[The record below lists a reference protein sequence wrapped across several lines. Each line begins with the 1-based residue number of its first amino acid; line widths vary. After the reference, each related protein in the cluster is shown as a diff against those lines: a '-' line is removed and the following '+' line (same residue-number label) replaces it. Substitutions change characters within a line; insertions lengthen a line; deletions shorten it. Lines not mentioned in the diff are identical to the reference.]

1 MKTLFTSL
9 VLASSALALNVNA
22 ETKTFS
28 FDTDKFYAGGGLNYN
43 RIDSSTLS
51 FSDGKATGYQ
61 AFAGYEY
68 GQRSGFDI
76 AGEVGL
82 IQTEE
87 FYDNSDIDANGI
99 WAAAVAT
106 RALPEINEKLSAVA
120 RLGVGI
126 EGDDGLFMG
135 FGAQYQVKT
144 NIFVRAE
151 YLNKD
156 LTQSYQVNAAYQF

>member
-1 MKTLFTSL
+1 MKKIIALSCL
-9 VLASSALALNVNA
+9 VACSAVQAQA

-28 FDTDKFYAGGGLNYN
+28 FDTEKFYAGGGLNYN
-43 RIDSSTLS
+43 RVDSSILGGK
-51 FSDGKATGYQ
+51 DGKATGYQ

-68 GQRSGFDI
+68 GQRNGFDI

-87 FYDNSDIDANGI
+87 FYNNSDIDANGI

-106 RALPEINEKLSAVA
+106 KALPEINEKLSAVA
-120 RLGVGI
+120 RIGLGI
-126 EGDDGLFMG
+126 KGDDGLFMG

>member
-43 RIDSSTLS
+43 RIDSFTGT
-51 FSDGKATGYQ
+51 DGKANGYQ
-61 AFAGYEY
+61 IFAGYEY

-76 AGEVGL
+76 AAEVGL
-82 IQTEE
+82 LQTEE
-87 FYDNSDIDANGI
+87 FYSGSNVDADSI
-99 WAAAVAT
+99 WGSAVAT
-106 RALPEINEKLSAVA
+106 RPLPEIDAKLSAVA
-120 RLGVGI
+120 RAGI
-126 EGDDGLFMG
+126 ALDGDDGLFLG
-135 FGAQYQVKT
+135 FGAQYQVKA

>member
-1 MKTLFTSL
+1 MKKIIALSCL
-9 VLASSALALNVNA
+9 VACSAVHAQA

-28 FDTDKFYAGGGLNYN
+28 FDTEKFYAGGGLNYN
-43 RIDSSTLS
+43 RVDS
-51 FSDGKATGYQ
+51 FSGTDGKATGFQ

-68 GQRSGFDI
+68 GQRNGFDI

-82 IQTEE
+82 IQTDE
-87 FYDNSDIDANGI
+87 FYSGTDVDADGI

-106 RALPEINEKLSAVA
+106 KALPEINEKLSAVA
-120 RLGVGI
+120 RIGVGI
-126 EGDDGLFMG
+126 KGDDGLFMG